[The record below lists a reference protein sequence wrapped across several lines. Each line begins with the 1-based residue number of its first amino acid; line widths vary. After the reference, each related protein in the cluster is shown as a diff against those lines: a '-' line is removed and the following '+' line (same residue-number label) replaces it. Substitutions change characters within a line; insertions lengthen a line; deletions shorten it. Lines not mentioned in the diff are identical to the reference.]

1 MTIVNLTPHPLVIQ
15 RGTRVPDAC
24 EKLFTIDPTTG
35 IYIPPDE
42 RTVCG
47 GELGAS
53 ENAVEGALECQ
64 RCHTYTNPIPVTETI
79 PSSGIARCET
89 TEEVVGDVNGIPIT
103 KTKFGRLVGL
113 PDEILICQYSGDRMD
128 PVPSR
133 GYYDGGNTEDPWEK
147 YRSAEGMACGH
158 PHECQCAG
166 QHETVYIVSSI
177 AAQAVPER
185 KDIFV
190 PARFVRDEAGRI
202 IACAALG
209 RIA

>member
-1 MTIVNLTPHPLVIQ
+1 MTIINLTPHPLVIQ
-15 RGTRVPDAC
+15 RSTRMPVTCEKIYTNDLSTGLYISPDA
-24 EKLFTIDPTTG
+24 
-35 IYIPPDE
+35 

-47 GELGAS
+47 GALVVS
-53 ENAVEGALECQ
+53 ETAVEGALECN
-64 RCHTYTNPIPVTETI
+64 RCHTYTIPIPVTETI

-89 TEEVVGDVNGIPIT
+89 TDEVIGNFNGIPII

-113 PDEILICQYSGDRMD
+113 PDEVLICQYSGDRMD

-166 QHETVYIVSSI
+166 RHETVYVVSSI

-190 PARFVRDEAGRI
+190 PARPVRDEAGRI

-209 RIA
+209 RL